1 MFSYLEGK
9 IAYKKTDHFVIDVNG
24 LGFRINCSSA
34 MLSRIPAQGERTLV
48 YTYMVIRE
56 DMVALYGFPTQE
68 ELSMFEMLLTVSGVG
83 PKVAG
88 AMVGTLEPPAFALAV
103 ISSDIALLSS
113 VKGLGKKGAERII
126 VELKDKMKGMTSV
139 GGKSLF
145 TPAQTENG
153 EAGSKF
159 NEACSAMAVLGYTP
173 SEANQAVSAVFDQN
187 LSLENIIKS
196 ALKELLR

>member
-1 MFSYLEGK
+1 MFSYLEGR

-34 MLSRIPAQGERTLV
+34 MLSRIPAQGECTLV

-126 VELKDKMKGMTSV
+126 VELKDKMKSMTSDR
-139 GGKSLF
+139 GKSLF
-145 TPAQTENG
+145 TPAQTGIG
-153 EAGSKF
+153 ETGSKF

-187 LSLENIIKS
+187 LSLENIIKA

>member
-24 LGFRINCSSA
+24 LGFRINCASS

-56 DMVALYGFPTQE
+56 DMVALYGFPTPE
-68 ELSMFEMLLTVSGVG
+68 ELSVFEMLLTVSGVG

-88 AMVGTLEPPAFALAV
+88 AIVGTLEPTSFALAV

-126 VELKDKMKGMTSV
+126 VELRDQMKGVSFD
-139 GGKSLF
+139 GGKSSF
-145 TPAQTENG
+145 SAAGGSRP
-153 EAGSKF
+153 EAGSKL
-159 NEACSAMAVLGYTP
+159 NEPCSAMAVLGYSP
-173 SEANQAVSAVFDQN
+173 SEANRAISAVFDPD
-187 LSLENIIKS
+187 LPIEAIIKA

>member
-24 LGFRINCSSA
+24 LGFRINCSAS
-34 MLSRIPAQGERTLV
+34 MLSRIPSQGERTLV
-48 YTYMVIRE
+48 YTYMVLRE
-56 DMVALYGFPTQE
+56 DLVALYGFPTQE
-68 ELSMFEMLLTVSGVG
+68 ELAMFEMLLTVSGVG

-88 AMVGTLEPPAFALAV
+88 AMVGTLEPSAFALAV

-139 GGKSLF
+139 NGKSLF
-145 TPAQTENG
+145 TPAHAGTG

-187 LSLENIIKS
+187 ISLENIIKA